1 MDTAKYAALFLSD
14 SQEHLRRCESVLAEW
29 GRTPGELSGVDE
41 LFRAFHT
48 IKGMAATMGY
58 ARLAAFA
65 HDAESLLEAVRA
77 GRLNATPDL
86 ATLLVEVV
94 DAVSAGVEDAVAGT
108 DGRRL
113 RADLQERLALSA
125 AAEPARGGAEP
136 PEPGAAGAEPMG
148 GRGWWVSVR
157 VRSGVVMPWA
167 RALLTLRRA
176 EALGTVS
183 GVTPS
188 PALVDPERFDGRLA
202 FRLESAVDPAAVRA
216 ALLEVG
222 EIAEVEVGDEG
233 RGAPEPVQRL
243 RQEVRVAREELDR
256 LLTEVGELV
265 VAGHRL
271 AAVVDQRGDVVLEAL
286 ASDLSRWTEA
296 VHHRV
301 LQARMAPASEVLDRF
316 PRVVRDLARELG
328 KSVRVELIGREIELD
343 RSVLDAIGDPVLHLV
358 RNALDHGLESSAE
371 RTAAG
376 KAPEGL
382 IRLAARRDRSAVEV
396 VIADDGRG
404 IDRDRVRQRL
414 GGEALAADDDIGLLQ
429 VLARPGFSTAAA
441 VSGVSGRGV
450 GVDAVITRVR
460 SLGGTLQLH
469 TVPGEGTEFILR
481 LPLTLAVVPA
491 LVVTVADE
499 RYAVPLARVAETGGG
514 VTEDREGRLVVSFRD
529 EQLPVTD
536 LRASLGAEGP
546 SPEGRRPFLIV
557 VADTGRRAL
566 VVDQFLG
573 RQDLVVIP
581 LDRPLGTPAWLTG
594 AATMADG
601 VPALLIDPTALL
613 SAEAA

>member
-14 SQEHLRRCESVLAEW
+14 SREHLRQCESVLAAWE
-29 GRTPGELSGVDE
+29 RTPGDVTGVDE

-65 HDAESLLEAVRA
+65 HDAENLLEALRS
-77 GRLNATPDL
+77 GRIPGSPELVA
-86 ATLLVEVV
+86 LLLEVV
-94 DAVSAGVEDAVAGT
+94 DAVSDGVEDAVAGT

-113 RADLQERLALSA
+113 QTALQERLTRTVGEASS
-125 AAEPARGGAEP
+125 G
-136 PEPGAAGAEPMG
+136 PGAGSPAPSLAGAPVG
-148 GRGWWVSVR
+148 GPGWWVVVR

-167 RALLTLRRA
+167 RALLALRRA

-188 PALVDPERFDGRLA
+188 PAEVDPERFDGRLG
-202 FRLESAVDPAAVRA
+202 FRLDGARDPAGVRA

-222 EIAEVEVGDEG
+222 EIAEVDVGD
-233 RGAPEPVQRL
+233 GAHGTAEPVQRV

-265 VAGHRL
+265 VAGNRL
-271 AAVVDQRGDVVLEAL
+271 VSVVDQRGDAVLESL
-286 ASDLSRWTEA
+286 AADLSRWTDA

-316 PRVVRDLARELG
+316 PRVVRELARELG
-328 KSVRVELIGREIELD
+328 KSVRVELVGRDIALD
-343 RSVLDAIGDPVLHLV
+343 RSVLDAIGDPILHLV
-358 RNALDHGLESSAE
+358 RNALDHGLEAPAE
-371 RTAAG
+371 RAAAG
-376 KAPEGL
+376 KAAEGL
-382 IRLAARRDRSAVEV
+382 IRLVARRDRSAVEV

-404 IDRDRVRQRL
+404 IDRERLRQQP
-414 GGEALAADDDIGLLQ
+414 GAEGLAVDDDRGLLQ
-429 VLARPGFSTAAA
+429 VLARPGFSTAAV

-450 GVDAVITRVR
+450 GVDAVQTRVR

-469 TVPGEGTEFILR
+469 TTAGEGTEFVIR

-499 RYAVPLARVAETGGG
+499 RYAIPLARVAETGGG
-514 VTEDREGRLVVSFRD
+514 MAEDREGRWVVSFRD
-529 EQLPVTD
+529 EQLPATD
-536 LRASLGAEGP
+536 LRACVGTGGRAPG
-546 SPEGRRPFLIV
+546 GRRPFLV
-557 VADTGRRAL
+557 VVGGTGRRAL

-573 RQDLVVIP
+573 RQDLVVVP
-581 LDRPLGTPAWLTG
+581 LDRPLGTPIWLTG

-601 VPALLIDPTALL
+601 IPALLIDPTALL

>member
-14 SQEHLRRCESVLAEW
+14 SQEQLRQCESILAEW
-29 GRTPGELSGVDE
+29 ERAPGEVSGVDE

-77 GRLNATPDL
+77 GRTTATPDL
-86 ATLLVEVV
+86 AALLMEVV

-113 RADLQERLALSA
+113 RADLEERLALA
-125 AAEPARGGAEP
+125 ADAAPARSGAGP
-136 PEPGAAGAEPMG
+136 AAPAPSAGPVG
-148 GRGWWVSVR
+148 GRGWWVAVR

-167 RALLTLRRA
+167 RALLTLRCA
-176 EALGTVS
+176 EALGTVTD
-183 GVTPS
+183 VTPS

-202 FRLESAVDPAAVRA
+202 FRLDATLDPAGVRA

-222 EIAEVEVGDEG
+222 EVAEVEVGDG
-233 RGAPEPVQRL
+233 GHGPPEHVQRV

-265 VAGHRL
+265 VAGNRL
-271 AAVVDQRGDVVLEAL
+271 ALAVDQHGDPVLESL
-286 ASDLSRWTEA
+286 ASDLSRWTDA

-328 KSVRVELIGREIELD
+328 KSVRVELVGREIELD
-343 RSVLDAIGDPVLHLV
+343 RSVLDAIGDPLLHLV

-450 GVDAVITRVR
+450 GVDAVSTRVR

-469 TVPGEGTEFILR
+469 TVAGEGTEFVLR

-514 VTEDREGRLVVSFRD
+514 VAEDREGRLVVSFRD
-529 EQLPVTD
+529 EQLPATD
-536 LRASLGAEGP
+536 LRARLGVEGP
-546 SPEGRRPFLIV
+546 LPAGRRPFLIV
-557 VADTGRRAL
+557 EADRRRRAL
-566 VVDQFLG
+566 VVDQLLG
-573 RQDLVVIP
+573 RQDLVVTP
-581 LDRPLGTPAWLTG
+581 LDRPLGAPAWLTG